1 MTDLKIIDIGN
12 GGDAVLQGNDFVTI
26 DGFQTMVY
34 LALFGGNVQSSTI
47 GERPENEQQFDWWGN
62 RLLFNDNQKI
72 MFNSQTEKLLNEIA
86 LNSSSRVKVEQTVR
100 SDLSFMND
108 FADVSVRAAITD
120 VNRIEILIKISQPNN
135 QQDKE
140 FIYIWDATK
149 KELIQ

>member
-1 MTDLKIIDIGN
+1 MTDLKIIDEGN
-12 GGDAVLQGNDFVTI
+12 GGEGVLLGNDFVTI

-34 LALFGGNVQSSTI
+34 VALFGGNVEASTI

-62 RLLFNDNQKI
+62 RLLFNDNQNI

-86 LNSSSRVKVEQTVR
+86 LNSSSRVKVEQTVK

-108 FADVSVRAAITD
+108 FADVSVQAAITN